1 MTKFNAPPKGGGAG
15 TALSQKFAQGL
26 LKSFELT
33 GQKAIDTL
41 ATDNPTQFL
50 RFVSGI
56 APDGQGTGP
65 LTDITD
71 DELAALLDYLRTAI
85 GAEPPAAGGSATPPG
100 AEPPEALHT
109 LCAPEAVP

>member
-26 LKSFELT
+26 LKSFEAT
-33 GQKAIDTL
+33 GQKAIDDL
-41 ATDNPTQFL
+41 AEQNPVQYL
-50 RFVSGI
+50 RFVSAI

-71 DELAALLDYLRTAI
+71 DELAAFLDYLRTAV
-85 GAEPPAAGGSATPPG
+85 GAEPAAAGRGDSPQG
-100 AEPPEALHT
+100 QEPPEALHA
-109 LCAPEAVP
+109 LRAPEAVP